1 MLPDTNA
8 EDSRH
13 MTPAGTDDIAKPSR
27 RLLCGAVAGP
37 LFVTV
42 FVVEGARRPDYKPLR
57 HPVSSLALGSRGWVQ
72 VTNFAAAGTLYL
84 AGAAGL
90 LRARDPV
97 LGPRLGPALLG
108 GVGLG
113 LLGSAAFT
121 TDPISGYPPGT
132 PDAPT
137 EQTTNMT
144 MHGLAA
150 LPIFLGIPAAA
161 LIYARR
167 FRRSGNPAWGLYSA
181 ATGVSM
187 LATMG
192 LAGAGLN
199 QAPRLVN
206 FAGLFQRVA
215 IAIGFGW
222 LTALSARAL
231 RLPPRAGKRSPT

>member
-1 MLPDTNA
+1 
-8 EDSRH
+8 
-13 MTPAGTDDIAKPSR
+13 MTAAVTADRPKPATHG
-27 RLLCGAVAGP
+27 LLCSGAAAGP

-72 VTNFAAAGTLYL
+72 VANFAVAGTLYL

-90 LRARDPV
+90 IRIRDPL
-97 LGPRLGPALLG
+97 LGARLGPALFG

-113 LLGSAAFT
+113 LLGSAAFS
-121 TDPISGYPPGT
+121 TDPVSGYPSGM
-132 PDAPT
+132 PDTPT
-137 EQTTNMT
+137 EQMTTMT
-144 MHGLAA
+144 VHGIAA
-150 LPIFLGIPAAA
+150 LPIFLGIPVAAFA
-161 LIYARR
+161 YARR
-167 FRRSGNPAWGLYSA
+167 FHRSGCPTWALYSA

-206 FAGLFQRVA
+206 FAGLFQRAA
-215 IAIGFGW
+215 IVTGFGW

-231 RLPPRAGKRSPT
+231 QRSRRPSERPAT